1 MADVAEYKCPNCN
14 APLLFDK
21 DRQVYVC
28 EYCDTE
34 FRDKA
39 APAQAEPAEKK
50 VIYEYHHIN
59 VPEEASAGKR
69 EVQSQPSGLLRIF
82 LLLSGIFCVLMGVA
96 GFSTEHLGLAIA
108 FLCLGIWLLAQ
119 THRRK

>member
-1 MADVAEYKCPNCN
+1 MEKNKCPNCN
-14 APLLFDK
+14 APLVFDR
-21 DRQVYVC
+21 DRQVYRC

-39 APAQAEPAEKK
+39 ARAQAEPAEKK

-59 VPEEASAGKR
+59 VPEQSPEKQAVK
-69 EVQSQPSGLLRIF
+69 SQPSGLLRIF
-82 LLLSGIFCVLMGVA
+82 LLLAGIFCVLMGVA
-96 GFSTEHLGLAIA
+96 GFSTEHLGMAIA

-119 THRRK
+119 TRRRK

>member
-1 MADVAEYKCPNCN
+1 MEKNKCPNCN

-21 DRQVYVC
+21 DRQVYLC

-39 APAQAEPAEKK
+39 APAQAETAEKK

-69 EVQSQPSGLLRIF
+69 KVQSQPSGLLRIF

-96 GFSTEHLGLAIA
+96 GFSTEHIGLAIA

-119 THRRK
+119 TRRRK